1 MQITSEMIWSWVFK
15 AVSATIIPLLI
26 WINSISVD
34 YSLLK
39 EKVEGIEAE
48 VKDSHDKIRILEI
61 NQAKAEQSLTNIQ
74 SSVKDIQDTVKEIYR
89 LISTQHTVEDK
100 ER

>member
-1 MQITSEMIWSWVFK
+1 
-15 AVSATIIPLLI
+15 
-26 WINSISVD
+26 VD

-48 VKDSHDKIRILEI
+48 VKDSHDKIRVLEI